1 MSENRQKR
9 IAKAFSGEPEKAPK
23 KSAGKK
29 RVTAPDQDDGDSEII
44 KNFSTTGEK
53 QTKTDNLKYKKLELH
68 QQILLRPDTYIGSV
82 KSVVPEKPVYV
93 LDTNGKIVADSFPV
107 NDGLLR
113 LFIEVLSNS
122 IDNVWRSVEFG
133 IPVKYI
139 KVEITSKSIKV
150 WNDGRNIPCGKHDES
165 DTYIPEMIFGQLLTS
180 SNYDDSE
187 ERKTSGKNGFG
198 VKLCNMFST
207 KFTVDIYNA
216 QEKVKYTQEW
226 TDNMFNKSNP
236 VVSQKGFPKTI
247 DEGKNGY
254 TSVEFFPDFKR
265 FGCTEFSS
273 EMIALMKKYAI
284 DAAMT
289 VHFNKVQLHLNSEQI
304 KIDSIQSYLGYYFQE
319 MPQFMLFESSDSKVV
334 IAECD
339 EFTQISFVNGI
350 NTRDGGV
357 HVDGWCEAVF
367 RPIIQKLNN
376 PKKGIKLDMR
386 DIKKYFFVFV
396 FATLDK
402 PAFDSQSKNKLNS
415 PQVKTEVK
423 PAQLAKLLKWDFVK
437 SIEEG
442 QKSKELQGLKD
453 TERKRGTVRVE
464 GLDDANFAS
473 NSKYDCSLFVSEGLS
488 AKTYIVQGLKYGV
501 KIDNNTYKGHDTIGI
516 LPIRGKFLNVKNA
529 GIKTLKDN
537 KEVNSIVQA
546 IGLQIGVDYSKKEN
560 YDKLRYKKLVVATD
574 ADVDGFHITGL
585 LFNFF
590 QTLFPTL
597 VKTQKFFYFMRVPIL
612 KITQKNSLMNFYY
625 QRQAEKYIKENSV
638 KKEHI
643 KYFKGLGT
651 ANQKD
656 VKEDFGRRVAQVVY
670 DSEADKMMENIFS
683 KDETEYRK
691 NWIQEYKPSDV
702 YPTVKDYEIEEIT
715 VSNFLNNEMI
725 NFSIDDCHR
734 SIPHILD
741 GFKESQRKVI
751 YAAFKRNLR
760 YSGQSLKVAQFCAY
774 TAEVSNYHHGEMNLF
789 DTVTKMAQRFV
800 GSNNIPLLFNDG
812 QFGSKLELGK
822 DAANGR
828 YIFTKL
834 DMLTRLIFREVDDAY
849 LQDRE
854 DDGDIVEKE
863 YYLPIIPMIL
873 VNGVLG
879 AIGTG
884 FSSSIQP
891 HNPLDIVAWIR
902 AWLSDAK
909 TPGIDPWY
917 RGFSGNVQVESKTV
931 TTTGVITRVKDNV
944 YKITEI
950 PIGRRMMSI
959 ARYKEMLEELKEE
972 GYIKQI
978 KDNSSDN
985 TIDFTIS
992 LANSGEPDLKKLCL
1006 QDTSSLNNM
1015 VLFDSNNRL
1024 KRYESVDEI
1033 LTEFCEKRLG
1043 LYEIRKTGEIK
1054 KLKEHLRI
1062 LNDKIKFIE
1071 AVLNGKLVL
1080 KGKTDE
1086 QLDMEL
1092 KALGLTKVDSSY
1104 DFVLSMQIKSMTDK
1118 RVQELKSQRDAR
1130 EAELKTLETTPV
1142 KRLWTNELDEF
1153 VAEYTK
1159 WTKAGKAAEA

>member
-1 MSENRQKR
+1 MSDTRQKR
-9 IAKAFSGEPEKAPK
+9 IAKAFSGEPEKPTK

-29 RVTAPDQDDGDSEII
+29 RVSAPVESEEDSNEIV
-44 KNFSTTGEK
+44 KSFSSEK
-53 QTKTDNLKYKKLELH
+53 QTTKTDNLKYKKLELH

-82 KSVVPEKPVYV
+82 KSVVPDKPVYI
-93 LDTNGKIVADSFPV
+93 LDSSNKIVSDSFPV

-113 LFIEVLSNS
+113 LFIEALSNS
-122 IDNVWRSVEFG
+122 IDNVWRSIEFG
-133 IPVKYI
+133 IPVKFI
-139 KVEITSKSIKV
+139 KIEITPTSVKV
-150 WNDGRNIPCGKHDES
+150 WNDGRNIPCGKHEE
-165 DTYIPEMIFGQLLTS
+165 TGVHIPEMIFGQLLTS

-187 ERKTSGKNGFG
+187 ERKTSGKNGYG
-198 VKLCNMFST
+198 VKLANMFSK
-207 KFTVDIYNA
+207 KFTVDVFNA
-216 QEKVKYTQEW
+216 QEKVKYFQEW
-226 TDNMFNKSNP
+226 TNNMYNKSDP
-236 VVSQKGFPKTI
+236 VITTRGFPKTI

-254 TSVEFFPDFKR
+254 TCVEFFPDFSR
-265 FGCTEFSS
+265 FGMQEFSS
-273 EMIALMKKYAI
+273 DTIALMKKYAV

-289 VHFNKVQLHLNSEQI
+289 VHFNKVQLLLNGQVI
-304 KIDSIQSYLGYYFQE
+304 KMDSVQTYLSYYFQE
-319 MPQFMLFESSDSKVV
+319 MPNFMLFESSDCKVV
-334 IAECD
+334 FAECD
-339 EFTQISFVNGI
+339 EFTHISFVNGI
-350 NTRDGGV
+350 YTRDGGV
-357 HVDGWCEAVF
+357 HVDMWCEAVF

-376 PKKGIKLDMR
+376 PKKGIKLDIR
-386 DIKKYFFVFV
+386 DVKKYFFVFV
-396 FATLDK
+396 FASVDK

-415 PQVKTEVK
+415 PGVQVDVK
-423 PAQLAKLLKWDFVK
+423 PAQIAKLLKWNFVK
-437 SIEEG
+437 TIEEG

-473 NSKYDCSLFVSEGLS
+473 NSKYDCALFISEGLS

-501 KIDNNTYKGHDTIGI
+501 KIENTMYKGHDTIGI

-529 GIKTLKDN
+529 GVKTLKDN
-537 KEVNSIVQA
+537 KEVNSMVQA

-597 VKTQKFFYFMRVPIL
+597 VKSQKFFYFMRVPIL
-612 KITQKNSLMNFYY
+612 KITQKKELVNFYY
-625 QRQAEKYIKENSV
+625 QRQAEKYIKEHNV
-638 KKEHI
+638 KKEQV

-656 VKEDFGRRVAQVVY
+656 VKEDFGRRIAQVVY
-670 DSEADKMMENIFS
+670 DTEADKMMENIFS
-683 KDETEYRK
+683 KDEAEYRK
-691 NWIQEYKPSDV
+691 TWIQEYKPSDK
-702 YPTVKDYEIEEIT
+702 YPVVKDYEIEEIT
-715 VSNFLNNEMI
+715 ISNFLNTEMI

-734 SIPHILD
+734 SIPHVLD
-741 GFKESQRKVI
+741 GFKESHRKVM

-760 YSGQSLKVAQFCAY
+760 YGGQSLKVAQFCAY

-800 GSNNIPLLFNDG
+800 GANNIPLLFNDG
-812 QFGSKLELGK
+812 QFGSRLELGK
-822 DAANGR
+822 DSANGR

-834 DMLTRLIFREVDDAY
+834 DMLTRLVFREVDEAY

-854 DDGDIVEKE
+854 DDGDTVEKE

-884 FSSSIQP
+884 FSSSIPP
-891 HNPLDIVAWIR
+891 HNPLDVVAWIR
-902 AWLSDAK
+902 AWISDSE

-917 RGFSGNVQVESKTV
+917 RGFTGKLNVANKTV
-931 TTTGVITRVKDNV
+931 TTTGVITKIKDNV

-950 PIGRRMMSI
+950 PIGRKMLSI
-959 ARYKEMLEELKEE
+959 ARYKELLEELKED

-985 TIDFTIS
+985 TVDFTIS
-992 LANSGEPDLKKLCL
+992 LANAGEPDLKKLCL
-1006 QDTSSLNNM
+1006 EDTSSMNNM
-1015 VLFDSNNRL
+1015 VLFDSNGRL
-1024 KRYESVDEI
+1024 KKYESVDEI
-1033 LTEFCEKRLG
+1033 LGEFCDKRLK
-1043 LYEIRKTGEIK
+1043 LYEIRKAGEIK
-1054 KLKEHLRI
+1054 LLKQQLTV

-1071 AVLNGKLVL
+1071 SVLSGKLVL
-1080 KGKTDE
+1080 KGKTDD
-1086 QLDMEL
+1086 QLDAEL
-1092 KALGLTKVDSSY
+1092 KALGLTQVDNSY

-1118 RVQELKSQRDAR
+1118 RVGELKTQRDSKQ
-1130 EAELKTLETTPV
+1130 AELKTLEATPV
-1142 KRLWTNELDEF
+1142 KQLWINELDEL
-1153 VAEYTK
+1153 VTEYNK
-1159 WTKAGKAAEA
+1159 WVKAGKAAEM